1 MRSVIKVAKTV
12 DEAIRQAL
20 IELDANKDDVNIEV
34 VEEPSKGVFGLFGV
48 RDAKV
53 KVSVSYDI
61 VEIADNFLSKTLSA
75 MDIKAVNVIKKEGNN
90 LLIDITDISSTD
102 MGILIG
108 KRGNTLDAIQYLLS
122 LAINKRKENYIK
134 VVLDTKGYRAKRE
147 ETLVRLAHKMSEKA
161 KYSKRPIKLE
171 PMNPYERRIIH
182 SALQNIENIATYSE
196 GNDPYRRVVIQ
207 SK

>member
-12 DEAIRQAL
+12 DEAIKQAL
-20 IELDANKDDVNIEV
+20 IELDANEDDVNIEV
-34 VEEPSKGVFGLFGV
+34 IEEPSKGVFGLFGV

-53 KVSVSYDI
+53 KVSVSHDI
-61 VEIADNFLSKTLSA
+61 IEIADNFLSKTLSA
-75 MDIKAVNVIKKEGNN
+75 MDIKAVNVIKKDGNN
-90 LLIDITDISSTD
+90 LIVDITDISSTD

-147 ETLVRLAHKMSEKA
+147 ETLIRLAHKMAEKA